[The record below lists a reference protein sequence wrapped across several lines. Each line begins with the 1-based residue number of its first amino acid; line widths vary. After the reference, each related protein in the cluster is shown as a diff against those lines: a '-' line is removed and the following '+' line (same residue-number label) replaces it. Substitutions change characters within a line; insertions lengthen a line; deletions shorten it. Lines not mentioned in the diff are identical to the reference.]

1 LLVVGFEK
9 ESCQPSARRYSV
21 QENVFRGAPA
31 SSRATFC
38 LSLAREDAGAPP
50 RRILFLEIYSNLELR
65 TSDSE
70 PPVNLLT
77 VDGSLFI
84 RKADRFSPTTDY

>member
-1 LLVVGFEK
+1 M
-9 ESCQPSARRYSV
+9 YSV

-50 RRILFLEIYSNLELR
+50 RRILFLEIYSEDLME
-65 TSDSE
+65 SE
-70 PPVNLLT
+70 
-77 VDGSLFI
+77 
-84 RKADRFSPTTDY
+84 